1 MGYFQCRSPPR
12 RMASDGGEKTFDPVL
27 FDVTRIP
34 ADDIAMQITKNDFQV
49 FRNIQPDELTC
60 VGWTGRHKIEKSP
73 NVVEMTQRF
82 NRTSFWAIS
91 VILQTQNL
99 KLRTEVLSQFIRIA
113 KRLHDLSNFH
123 GMLAIVSALRH
134 VSIDRLTDTWAR
146 VSRTEKKHFDY
157 MQRFVPEGDGHQ
169 ILRERFEAIQ
179 LPCIPHLG
187 LFLKELTYI
196 DIANPVQNGVEP
208 EGRVMK
214 MNNIL
219 RLISEFQQSDYTDL
233 PTLPYIQSYL
243 KSFDYINE
251 LQRFLE
257 DDNYKQSYELQP
269 KLVQKTKKFGTM
281 EDLNQAPKNSIA
293 ARFSRGHRRTVSLGR
308 SPRRELETP
317 TTNLLDDRP
326 LSQASSPVNGSLP
339 GNAISSLRFP
349 KTFRTEGSLGS
360 NGSSNVSMR
369 SDGLS
374 VPDDIPQESIIHEGC
389 LMRKK
394 NAKRGQKMAIKY
406 WKRYWIV
413 LTNASGNGYND
424 NVMLLYESRSP
435 FIFSRIVDRR
445 HFHRDSSKQMVLSH
459 FVFSEECPN
468 ADELSLTDETSG
480 ECYRFKAS
488 GAVNAQMWKSA
499 IAEAK
504 RPKIPDLIDLSE
516 EMN

>member
-1 MGYFQCRSPPR
+1 
-12 RMASDGGEKTFDPVL
+12 MASDGGEKMFDPVL

-34 ADDIAMQITKNDFQV
+34 ADDIATQITKEDFEV
-49 FRNIQPDELTC
+49 FQNIRPDELTC
-60 VGWTGRHKIEKSP
+60 VGWSGRDKQARSP

-99 KLRTEVLSQFIRIA
+99 KRRVEVLAQFIRIA
-113 KRLHDLSNFH
+113 RKLYDFSNYH
-123 GMLAIVSALRH
+123 GMLAIISALRH
-134 VSIDRLTDTWAR
+134 VSIDRLTDTW
-146 VSRTEKKHFDY
+146 SRISRADRKHFEILSKY
-157 MQRFVPEGDGHQ
+157 VPEGDGHQ
-169 ILRERFEAIQ
+169 LLREKFEAIQ

-196 DIANPVQNGVEP
+196 DVANPIENGVEP
-208 EGRVMK
+208 ESRIMK

-219 RLISEFQQSDYTDL
+219 RLISEFQMSDYSEL

-257 DDNYKQSYELQP
+257 DENYKQSYELQP
-269 KLVQKTKKFGTM
+269 KFDKKSKKFGTM
-281 EDLNQAPKNSIA
+281 DDLNNPAPRNTVTS
-293 ARFSRGHRRTVSLGR
+293 RFTRGHRRTVSLGR
-308 SPRRELETP
+308 SPRHNELSDHSTQP
-317 TTNLLDDRP
+317 TVSLLDDCP
-326 LSQASSPVNGSLP
+326 LSQSSSPGSINGVRNSLP
-339 GNAISSLRFP
+339 GNGISNMRF
-349 KTFRTEGSLGS
+349 TRSFRPTNPGSLGS
-360 NGSSNVSMR
+360 NGSSNFSTR
-369 SDGLS
+369 SEKLS
-374 VPDDIPQESIIHEGC
+374 IPDDIPPEAIIQEGC

-394 NAKRGQKMAIKY
+394 NAKKGQKMTIKY

-424 NVMLLYESRSP
+424 NVLLLYESRNP

-445 HFHRDSSKQMVLSH
+445 QFQRDSAKQMVLSH

-468 ADELSLTDETSG
+468 ADEFSLTDEYSG
-480 ECYRFKAS
+480 ECYRFKAF
-488 GAVNAQMWKSA
+488 GAVNAQMWKNA

-516 EMN
+516 ER